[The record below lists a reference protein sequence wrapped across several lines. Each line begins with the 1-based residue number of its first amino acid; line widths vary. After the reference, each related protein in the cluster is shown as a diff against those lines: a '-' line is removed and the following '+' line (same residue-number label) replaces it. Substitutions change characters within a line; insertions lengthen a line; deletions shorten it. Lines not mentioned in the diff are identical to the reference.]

1 MVARNPHFFDILHRK
16 RDVSTVADVNL
27 VLKTDCAR
35 RTSGFSSG
43 SVEGG
48 IVKSSPEDD
57 GHARGSVK
65 EVKEGFLCNV
75 VDIHSSLCF
84 G

>member
-1 MVARNPHFFDILHRK
+1 ME
-16 RDVSTVADVNL
+16 
-27 VLKTDCAR
+27 
-35 RTSGFSSG
+35 G
-43 SVEGG
+43 SV
-48 IVKSSPEDD
+48 VKGSPEDD